1 MRAPAFHR
9 IAFMCAAM
17 IAGAGCVEERIVQNR
32 PMLSGLPGAVTGR
45 PVTGP
50 AGAIDPKTVPD
61 DKIVVE
67 NKDGTTTLLAKTGR
81 QLMIH
86 IVTTLDND
94 QRELFVEQVLSEKTR
109 QEFYER
115 GLDPALAFDELQRRR
130 GDIDVVFS
138 RMPAAESSP
147 GVLVK
152 QVEKKTTRV
161 QLTGMA
167 AEKLSWIGFD
177 MTMEKGNWKLRWFI
191 PGRE

>member
-1 MRAPAFHR
+1 
-9 IAFMCAAM
+9 M
-17 IAGAGCVEERIVQNR
+17 IAAAGCVEERIVQNR

-50 AGAIDPKTVPD
+50 AGAVETKTVPD

-86 IVTTLDND
+86 IVTTLDKD
-94 QRELFVEQVLSEKTR
+94 QRELFVQQVLSEKTR

-115 GLDPALAFDELQRRR
+115 GLDPSLAFDELQRRR

-167 AEKLSWIGFD
+167 AEKLLWIGFD